1 MRSTAGYSESIERL
15 SAELE
20 AADAVVVGAGSGLST
35 ASGLA
40 YSGERFESS
49 FADFIGR
56 YGYRDM
62 YTAGFYPY
70 PTPEEFWAY
79 WSRHIHLNRYA
90 QDAGPA
96 YSKLRSL
103 IDGKDGFVITTNV
116 DHCFQKAGFDALR
129 LFYTQGDYGLWQ
141 CAKPCHAETYGNEA
155 PVRRMV
161 AEQRDMR
168 VPTELLPRC
177 PRCGG
182 PMANHLRC
190 DDTFVE
196 DEGWHRAAA
205 RYADFLRRH
214 EGARVLFLE
223 LGVGGNTPGIIKYP
237 FWRMVARS
245 EKALYACVNQGEAVA
260 PRELAERAILI
271 DADIL
276 KVLSDLT
283 GKRGDAPSATP
294 TVLSR

>member
-1 MRSTAGYSESIERL
+1 MISTGACLDAIERL
-15 SAELE
+15 RREISG
-20 AADAVVVGAGSGLST
+20 ADAVVVEAGSGLSA
-35 ASGLA
+35 ASGLT
-40 YSGERFESS
+40 YSGERFEKN

-96 YSKLRSL
+96 YRRLRNL
-103 IDGKDGFVITTNV
+103 MGGKDCFVITTNV

-129 LFYTQGDYGLWQ
+129 LFCTQGDYGLWQ
-141 CAKPCHAETYGNEA
+141 CARPCHQETYDNEA
-155 PVRRMV
+155 PVQRMV
-161 AEQRDMR
+161 SEQRDMR
-168 VPTELLPRC
+168 IPTELIPRC

-182 PMANHLRC
+182 PMANNLRC

-196 DEGWHRAAA
+196 DEAWHLAAG
-205 RYADFLRRH
+205 RYADFLRKH

-223 LGVGGNTPGIIKYP
+223 LGVGWNTPGIIKYP
-237 FWRMVARS
+237 FRRMAARN
-245 EKALYACVNQGEAVA
+245 ERAVYACVNLGEADA
-260 PRELAERAILI
+260 PRELEGRAILV
-271 DADIL
+271 DGDIGE
-276 KVLSDLT
+276 VLRDLEE
-283 GKRGDAPSATP
+283 A
-294 TVLSR
+294 